1 MPKSSTHS
9 FDRAQDC
16 MLKQRELAV
25 LGVPFSTH
33 IVRTKTYESGYKTT
47 TITYNIVTY
56 SRTLPNVA

>member
-1 MPKSSTHS
+1 
-9 FDRAQDC
+9 

-33 IVRTKTYESGYKTT
+33 IVRTKTYERGCKTT